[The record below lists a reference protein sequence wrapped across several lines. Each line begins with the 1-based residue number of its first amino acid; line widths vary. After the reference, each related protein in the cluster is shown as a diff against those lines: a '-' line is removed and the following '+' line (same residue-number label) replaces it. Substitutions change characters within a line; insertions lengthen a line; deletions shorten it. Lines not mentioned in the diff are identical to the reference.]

1 MKNSTT
7 TTSKLNNSLIQNLAK
22 AKSNAEKGSILC
34 KENTRLLSLEKR
46 QFQSQTM
53 FGGFWF
59 SLGKLIV
66 DELQASGQQRLSK
79 AQLKKLNISKIERQ
93 RRSDAKIFFENYDAL
108 ESLTKRFTSVSAL
121 LKEFNK
127 QNSKS
132 SETSTKVDE
141 KTDSLESVKSDV
153 GQNDN
158 NEVVKVG
165 TFQVP
170 NVKQMAEAIV
180 LQAIENGLE
189 VKELKA
195 LNAEIANQIKALA

>member
-1 MKNSTT
+1 MKNSTN

-34 KENTRLLSLEKR
+34 KENTRLLSLAKR
-46 QFQSQTM
+46 QFEAQTM
-53 FGGFWF
+53 FGGFWY
-59 SLGKLIV
+59 SLGKLIS
-66 DELQASGQQRLSK
+66 DELNASGKQRLST
-79 AQLKKLNISKIERQ
+79 AQLKKLNIAKIAKQ
-93 RRSDAKIFFENYDAL
+93 RRSDAKIFFENYDVL
-108 ESLTKRFTSVSAL
+108 ESLTKRFDNISSL
-121 LKEFNK
+121 LREAKLNK
-127 QNSKS
+127 S
-132 SETSTKVDE
+132 STKVDE
-141 KTDSLESVKSDV
+141 KTDSKESVKSDV
-153 GQNDN
+153 GLNDNDN

>member
-1 MKNSTT
+1 MKNSTN

-22 AKSNAEKGSILC
+22 AKSNAEKGSILSR
-34 KENTRLLSLEKR
+34 ENTRLLSLAKR
-46 QFQSQTM
+46 QFESQTM
-53 FGGFWF
+53 FGGFWY
-59 SLGKLIV
+59 SLGKLIS
-66 DELQASGQQRLSK
+66 DELHASGKQRLSTP
-79 AQLKKLNISKIERQ
+79 QLKKLNIAKIAKQ
-93 RRSDAKIFFENYDAL
+93 RRSDAKIFFENYDVL
-108 ESLTKRFTSVSAL
+108 ESLTKRFDNISSL
-121 LKEFNK
+121 LREAKLNK
-127 QNSKS
+127 P
-132 SETSTKVDE
+132 STKVDE

-153 GQNDN
+153 GLNDNDN

>member
-7 TTSKLNNSLIQNLAK
+7 TTSKLNNGLIQNLAK
-22 AKSNAEKGSILC
+22 AKSNAEKGSILSR
-34 KENTRLLSLEKR
+34 ENTRLLSLEKR
-46 QFQSQTM
+46 QFEAQTM

-59 SLGKLIV
+59 SLGKLIS
-66 DELQASGQQRLSK
+66 DELNASGKLRLST
-79 AQLKKLNISKIERQ
+79 AQLKKLNITKIERQ
-93 RRSDAKIFFENYDAL
+93 RRSDAKLFFENYDAL
-108 ESLTKRFTSVSAL
+108 QSLTKRFNNVSAL

-141 KTDSLESVKSDV
+141 KSSSKEDVKSDV
-153 GQNDN
+153 GQSDN

-180 LQAIENGLE
+180 MQAIENGLE

>member
-1 MKNSTT
+1 MKNSTN

-22 AKSNAEKGSILC
+22 AKSNAEKGSILSR
-34 KENTRLLSLEKR
+34 ENTRLLSLAKR
-46 QFQSQTM
+46 QFESQTM
-53 FGGFWF
+53 FGGFWY
-59 SLGKLIV
+59 SLGKLIS
-66 DELQASGQQRLSK
+66 DELHASGKQRLSTP
-79 AQLKKLNISKIERQ
+79 QLKKLNIAKIAKQ
-93 RRSDAKIFFENYDAL
+93 RRSDAKIFFENYDVL
-108 ESLTKRFTSVSAL
+108 ESLTKRFDNISSL
-121 LKEFNK
+121 LREAKLNK
-127 QNSKS
+127 P
-132 SETSTKVDE
+132 STKVDE
-141 KTDSLESVKSDV
+141 KTDSKESVKSDV
-153 GQNDN
+153 GLNDNDN

>member
-22 AKSNAEKGSILC
+22 AKSNAEKGSILSR
-34 KENTRLLSLEKR
+34 ENTRLLSLAKR
-46 QFQSQTM
+46 QFESQTM
-53 FGGFWF
+53 FGGFWY
-59 SLGKLIV
+59 SLGKLIS
-66 DELQASGQQRLSK
+66 DELHASGKQRLSTP
-79 AQLKKLNISKIERQ
+79 QLKKLKIAKIAKQ
-93 RRSDAKIFFENYDAL
+93 RRSDAKIFFENYDVL
-108 ESLTKRFTSVSAL
+108 ESLTKRFDNISSL
-121 LKEFNK
+121 LREAKLNK
-127 QNSKS
+127 P
-132 SETSTKVDE
+132 STKVDE
-141 KTDSLESVKSDV
+141 KTDSKESVKSDV

-158 NEVVKVG
+158 NEVVKLG

>member
-1 MKNSTT
+1 M
-7 TTSKLNNSLIQNLAK
+7 
-22 AKSNAEKGSILC
+22 
-34 KENTRLLSLEKR
+34 
-46 QFQSQTM
+46 
-53 FGGFWF
+53 
-59 SLGKLIV
+59 
-66 DELQASGQQRLSK
+66 
-79 AQLKKLNISKIERQ
+79 
-93 RRSDAKIFFENYDAL
+93 
-108 ESLTKRFTSVSAL
+108 

-141 KTDSLESVKSDV
+141 KTDSKESVKSDV

-158 NEVVKVG
+158 NEVVKLG

>member
-1 MKNSTT
+1 MKNPTT
-7 TTSKLNNSLIQNLAK
+7 KTLNNSLIQSLAK
-22 AKSNAEKGSILC
+22 AKTNAEKGSVLSR
-34 KENTRLLSLEKR
+34 ENTRLLSLEKR
-46 QFQSQTM
+46 QFEAQTM
-53 FGGFWF
+53 FGGFWY
-59 SLGKLIV
+59 SLGKLIS
-66 DELQASGQQRLSK
+66 DELNASGKLRLSK

-132 SETSTKVDE
+132 SDTSTKVDE
-141 KTDSLESVKSDV
+141 KSSSKEDVKSDV
-153 GQNDN
+153 GLNDN

-180 LQAIENGLE
+180 MQAIENGLE